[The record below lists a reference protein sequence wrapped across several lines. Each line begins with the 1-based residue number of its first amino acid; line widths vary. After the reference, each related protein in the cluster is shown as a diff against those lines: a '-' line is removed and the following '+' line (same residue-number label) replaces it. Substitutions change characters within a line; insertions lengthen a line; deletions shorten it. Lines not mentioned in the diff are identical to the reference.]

1 MSAHPLCVFA
11 LGTALASSGCAR
23 CGASG
28 SSATAEAHDAAVGV
42 DAAPDL
48 VSAASVHERDSL
60 PLGDDGG
67 GAKVAGA
74 ETIDVARWRARN
86 RERLH
91 APAPVT
97 VLEGGSPR
105 ELGERICQASVP
117 VRSPDTPVLLKPNL
131 GGFDWFKDPK
141 KSGGDDGLRGRI
153 TDPEFVRG
161 VIRCLRGRG
170 HVNITVA
177 EGWGAT
183 HADWERLIDVSG
195 YKKMTDEEHVPLV
208 AMDDDGV
215 FDVQGTQPGKAIGLS
230 GMEKTS
236 VPTLMIPKLL
246 AEHLDHGLFL
256 SLPKAKAHRFAV
268 FSLGIKGMQGTV
280 MLSDKAPAFRQKWR
294 MHRELNPWLD
304 AKKRGTETRE
314 AYVAALEAFAERIAD
329 VLEVEAPD
337 AVLAEGAPAMAGD
350 GFQKLVPS
358 AKNFAVG
365 GVNPILVDRVG
376 AQLLG
381 YWDRSDLARELGGHR
396 TSPLLEAAAKKF
408 GVDLA
413 SPEVKGDGAA
423 LLGVARKAP
432 FYAMAGF
439 TLEEGVDDADTAK
452 PDAGETKPEAHAVRG
467 TPTIDGKL
475 DDAIW
480 KRAPEIAFDTDY
492 SGASTGV
499 TTHVR
504 FAWSNEALYAA
515 YRLESLEPN
524 TDMSRP
530 IEVEREGLHQ
540 ENCVELF
547 LAPDPK
553 NPRRYAEIELGP
565 HGHYF
570 DILIW
575 AEGERR
581 KWDTKWSGNLRMGTS
596 RDPATKSAII
606 EVAIA
611 APEIVAALSAG
622 ARLPLGLFRMEG
634 KEKPRRYLAF
644 SPARTKSPN
653 FHVPEAFGTLVI
665 DP

>member
-1 MSAHPLCVFA
+1 M
-11 LGTALASSGCAR
+11 
-23 CGASG
+23 
-28 SSATAEAHDAAVGV
+28 
-42 DAAPDL
+42 
-48 VSAASVHERDSL
+48 SAASVH
-60 PLGDDGG
+60 DDGG
-67 GAKVAGA
+67 GAKVAEA
-74 ETIDVARWRARN
+74 EKIDVARWRARN
-86 RERLH
+86 RARLH
-91 APAPVT
+91 APVPVT
-97 VLEGGSPR
+97 VLEGGSAR
-105 ELGERICQASVP
+105 ELGERICQAAAP
-117 VRSPDTPVLLKPNL
+117 MRPPETPVLLKPNL

-170 HVNITVA
+170 HTRITVA

-215 FDVQGTQPGKAIGLS
+215 FDVEGSQPGKAIGLT
-230 GMEKTS
+230 GMENTH
-236 VPTLMIPKLL
+236 VPTLMVPKIL

-256 SLPKAKAHRFAV
+256 SLPKIKAHRFAV
-268 FSLGIKGMQGTV
+268 FSMGIKCMQGTV
-280 MLSDKAPAFRQKWR
+280 MLSDKAPVFRQKWR
-294 MHRELNPWLD
+294 MHRELNPWLE

-314 AYVAALEAFAERIAD
+314 AYVSALETFAERITD
-329 VLEVEAPD
+329 VLEIEAPD

-350 GFQKLVPS
+350 GFQTLVPS
-358 AKNFAVG
+358 PKSFAIG
-365 GVNPILVDRVG
+365 GENPILVDRVG

-381 YWDRSDLARELGGHR
+381 FWDRADLARELGGHR
-396 TSPLLEAAAKKF
+396 TSPLLEVAAKKF
-408 GVDLA
+408 DVDLA
-413 SPEVKGDGAA
+413 SPAVKGDGAA
-423 LLGVARKAP
+423 LFSAARKAP
-432 FYAMAGF
+432 FSAMAGF
-439 TLEEGVDDADTAK
+439 TLAEDADEAK
-452 PDAGETKPEAHAVRG
+452 PEAPEGKPEAHAVQG
-467 TPTIDGKL
+467 TPVIDGKL

-480 KRAPEIAFDTDY
+480 KQAPEVSFDTDY

-499 TTHVR
+499 VTRVR

-515 YRLESLEPN
+515 YRLESMEPN
-524 TDMSRP
+524 TDTSRP
-530 IEVEREGLHQ
+530 IEVEREGLYQ

-570 DILIW
+570 DILTW
-575 AEGERR
+575 TEGEKKQTR
-581 KWDTKWSGNLRMGTS
+581 KWDTKWSGNLRMATS
-596 RDPATKSAII
+596 RDPVIKSAII

-622 ARLPLGLFRMEG
+622 ARLPLGIFRMEG

-644 SPARTKSPN
+644 SPARTKTPN